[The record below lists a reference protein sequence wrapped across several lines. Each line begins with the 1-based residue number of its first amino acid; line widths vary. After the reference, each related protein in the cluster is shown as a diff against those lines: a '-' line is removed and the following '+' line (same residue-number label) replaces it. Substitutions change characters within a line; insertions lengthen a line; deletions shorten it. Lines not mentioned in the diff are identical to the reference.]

1 MLLPNFQPRIAR
13 SISEELREK
22 VISGD
27 PIPPE
32 LLISAANQIDGL
44 SALFSLKIVS
54 IEAED
59 FGENGVLTAIENIR

>member
-13 SISEELREK
+13 NISEELREK
-22 VISGD
+22 VILGD

-32 LLISAANQIDGL
+32 LSISAANQIDGL
-44 SALFSLKIVS
+44 LALFCLKIVS

-59 FGENGVLTAIENIR
+59 FGENSVLVAIENIR

>member
-1 MLLPNFQPRIAR
+1 MLLPNFQPRITR

-32 LLISAANQIDGL
+32 LSISAANQIDGL
-44 SALFSLKIVS
+44 LALFSLKIVS

-59 FGENGVLTAIENIR
+59 FGDNGVLAAIENIR

>member
-1 MLLPNFQPRIAR
+1 VLLPNFQPRIAR
-13 SISEELREK
+13 NISEELREK

-32 LLISAANQIDGL
+32 LSISEANQINGL
-44 SALFSLKIVS
+44 LALFSLKIVS

-59 FGENGVLTAIENIR
+59 FGDNGVLAAIENIR